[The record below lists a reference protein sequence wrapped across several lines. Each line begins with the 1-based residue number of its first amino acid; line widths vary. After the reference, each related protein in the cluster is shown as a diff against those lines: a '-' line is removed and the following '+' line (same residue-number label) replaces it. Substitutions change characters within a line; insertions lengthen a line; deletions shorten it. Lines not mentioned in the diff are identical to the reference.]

1 MEKKNVFGLMLGMM
15 VCSMLYTCPAR
26 AQWPTL
32 DISAVFNNIKTFV
45 AQGQAQVSTVQ
56 ETVST
61 VNIQQSIGDKLGGLN
76 KLKDLASKKDA
87 LEAKIAKQKQRL
99 EKINEMRSQYDEAM
113 SKVDEAKSKVDDA
126 KAKVDDAKA
135 KVDDAKGMVDNAKA
149 QAQGALDQGQQLYQN
164 TQDKVN
170 DVRGVENAGTQPT
183 IESEDDEEVF
193 GKKATLPQDTNSPK
207 AFTVKN
213 DTVPAEI
220 KTDNLTMEQL
230 VAYVESGQ
238 MTLQQ
243 ALTLAVEQEARKA
256 KSTETVAPQ
265 NTATES
271 VVRSDAISGQTSE
284 KTLKDTKD
292 LWDDEGDKP
301 VVSTLSTSP
310 AATKPALNK
319 NIKLTEPVDLWD
331 EEEKTPDVVTL
342 GTSSGVETKLQ
353 KGNDKVTFKVPTK
366 DATEKN
372 DEIIPSTSGTF
383 SSSPV
388 NAKVNVAKDVN
399 AKINLEKDDGIKRG
413 VVSLGTSSGVTN
425 TVAPKIEA
433 VKENVAPVSTT
444 PAATKRLNTKKTPAT
459 TTAGPKAFKKVSY
472 KMETSISF
480 AQEGRCNLFG
490 TNADGNRVLPDELA
504 AICCIG
510 YDGSSDKDFTINED
524 VAMKCIDKLC
534 AMMSGGDA
542 AEAAENKK
550 KFNKIRAQVVAS
562 SFAVGNTMKQK
573 YLDTSAME
581 KELEKVKDS
590 TSGEELSQLSG
601 NSELTTANINTQRDL
616 INIRASD
623 LELSSIEAVANYC
636 QNSTGE
642 AEETEAPKKFGT
654 NSDGNRILPD
664 KLADI
669 CDIGYTTGSDTD
681 PEVNEEI
688 MTGCIN
694 KICHMLNASNTAEA
708 ANNKKKFHKIYAQ
721 AISHSMAVAY
731 EMKQKYLNTSKMD
744 DEFDK
749 IKDDTSGEIRG
760 TTSGNSE
767 LSNADINAQKDLLL
781 IKASDLELS
790 AIDAI
795 ATYCQNYASADDE

>member
-1 MEKKNVFGLMLGMM
+1 MKKKNIFSLMLGVT

-99 EKINEMRSQYDEAM
+99 EKINEMRSKYDEAM

-149 QAQGALDQGQQLYQN
+149 QAQGALDQGQQLYQSGVDAAKSQAQGVLNQGQQLYQN

-170 DVRGVENAGTQPT
+170 DVRGVENTEDQPT
-183 IESEDDEEVF
+183 IEIEDDEEIF

-213 DTVPAEI
+213 DIVPAGAETKELPAEKVDAVI
-220 KTDNLTMEQL
+220 PKTVKTEQ
-230 VAYVESGQ
+230 
-238 MTLQQ
+238 
-243 ALTLAVEQEARKA
+243 
-256 KSTETVAPQ
+256 TVRA
-265 NTATES
+265 
-271 VVRSDAISGQTSE
+271 D

-331 EEEKTPDVVTL
+331 EEEKTPGVVTL

-353 KGNDKVTFKVPTK
+353 KGNDKVILKVPTK
-366 DATEKN
+366 DVSDEKV
-372 DEIIPSTSGTF
+372 EIAPSTSGTF
-383 SSSPV
+383 SSGPV
-388 NAKVNVAKDVN
+388 TGKVNTSKDVN
-399 AKINLEKDDGIKRG
+399 AKINLKEDDGIKRG
-413 VVSLGTSSGVTN
+413 VVTLGTSSGVTN
-425 TVAPKIEA
+425 TAAPKIET
-433 VKENVAPVSTT
+433 VKEDVKPVSTA
-444 PAATKRLNTKKTPAT
+444 PASTKTLNIKKTPAT

-590 TSGEELSQLSG
+590 TSGEERSQTSG
-601 NSELTTANINTQRDL
+601 NGELTTANINTQRDL

-749 IKDDTSGEIRG
+749 IKEDTSDDMRSQ
-760 TTSGNSE
+760 TSGNSE

>member
-1 MEKKNVFGLMLGMM
+1 MKKKNIFSLMLGVT

-99 EKINEMRSQYDEAM
+99 EKINEMRSKYDEAM

-149 QAQGALDQGQQLYQN
+149 QAQGALDQGQQLYQSGVDAAKSQAQGVLNQGQQLYQN

-170 DVRGVENAGTQPT
+170 DVRGVENTEDQPT
-183 IESEDDEEVF
+183 IEIEDDEEVL

-213 DTVPAEI
+213 DTVPAEAETKELPAEKVDAVI
-220 KTDNLTMEQL
+220 PKTVKTEQ
-230 VAYVESGQ
+230 
-238 MTLQQ
+238 
-243 ALTLAVEQEARKA
+243 
-256 KSTETVAPQ
+256 TVRA
-265 NTATES
+265 
-271 VVRSDAISGQTSE
+271 D

-292 LWDDEGDKP
+292 LWDDEGGKP
-301 VVSTLSTSP
+301 VVSTLVTSP

-331 EEEKTPDVVTL
+331 EEEKTPGVVTL

-413 VVSLGTSSGVTN
+413 VVTLGTSSGVTN
-425 TVAPKIEA
+425 AVAISTETI
-433 VKENVAPVSTT
+433 KEPVVSPVVSGADETKNVQNLKQTNTT
-444 PAATKRLNTKKTPAT
+444 KEKLLNKSRGAT
-459 TTAGPKAFKKVSY
+459 TSGPKAFKKVSY

-590 TSGEELSQLSG
+590 TSGEERSQTSG
-601 NSELTTANINTQRDL
+601 NGELTTANINTQRDL

-749 IKDDTSGEIRG
+749 IKEDTSDDMRSQ
-760 TTSGNSE
+760 TSGNSE